1 LGEGRR
7 LVMETRNR
15 KGRLMADDE
24 SLLTNP
30 PTQDVAVHVNDYVR
44 FTKLLKWGAVLCL
57 LTGFIV
63 LLIL

>member
-1 LGEGRR
+1 
-7 LVMETRNR
+7 METRNR

-30 PTQDVAVHVNDYVR
+30 QTQDVAVHVNDYVR

>member
-1 LGEGRR
+1 
-7 LVMETRNR
+7 
-15 KGRLMADDE
+15 MADDE

>member
-1 LGEGRR
+1 
-7 LVMETRNR
+7 METRNR

-63 LLIL
+63 LLVL